1 MRARLS
7 HAFFLRHPGQLLLA
21 LIGIAA
27 GMAVVTGVALLR
39 GSLVQSLDAASDA
52 LAGPDAVTLR
62 ASDGPI
68 APGAYAALAT
78 RTGAPDLVP
87 VLRIPVQVAGV
98 QLEVVG
104 VDPFGGVADGRS
116 VGPAALAGL
125 QWDGTGS
132 PPALVGP
139 ETRALIG
146 LEEPGPIDAVGPDG
160 PVALTVID
168 GPVTGAVA
176 ALDRR
181 LLMDIAAA
189 QHAFGQPRA
198 ITELLAPAEAADWLQ
213 AHLPPGLVLSR
224 AAEQRASAR
233 RLTAGLRANLTAM
246 SLLALATGLFVVYSV
261 LSFLMVQ
268 RRRTFGVL
276 RAIGLTHRDLAR
288 MLIQEGLALGVLGSL
303 LGLVAGTLLA
313 DRLLALVAG
322 PVRSIYGQLALART
336 APTLELYAVLF
347 AIGALAAVAV
357 TIPVAREALRVP
369 PGRLLRDAPE
379 ARDRRPAWLTP
390 LLAASGVIAVIVDS
404 GLYAALAGLFLVL
417 AGLASWLPAL
427 GFRVLA
433 AGARRLGR
441 GLAGRAI
448 GLLVGSQRRLGPAL
462 SALSLA
468 LALAMGMGMMILG
481 FRGAVDDWVQRL
493 LRADLYV
500 SAPERTL
507 APDDVAA
514 LEALDGV
521 AAVSTVRS
529 LRLIDGTRLTAYR
542 LPREAWAGFEW
553 LAGDAEAIRAGFE
566 RGRGVAISEP
576 LARARSLAP
585 GNDIELPFAGGVRRM
600 TVLGVFRDYSSD
612 AGFVAIDARQ
622 VADAVVDPGEVDSV
636 GLYRASEVDPGA
648 LERSVQALAE
658 RRGFRWIGPDAI
670 RDQSLS
676 VFDRTFRISWA
687 MALLVGGIALVALVS
702 ALLAHGLE
710 RARDYATL
718 RALGLEPRRLFL
730 LVVAQTLGLTAA
742 AALLAVPTAAL
753 VHYALVLF
761 VQPRAFGWTVPAS
774 LPPVEPILVVIP
786 LALVLGA
793 LAGLVP
799 AARIASRPPAASLR
813 ALR

>member
-7 HAFFLRHPGQLLLA
+7 HAFFLRHPSQLLLA

-39 GSLVQSLDAASDA
+39 GSLVQSLDAATDA

-62 ASDGPI
+62 ATDGPI
-68 APGAYAALAT
+68 PPTVYAALAT
-78 RTGAPDLVP
+78 HPGAPDFVP
-87 VLRIPVQVAGV
+87 VVRIPVRVAGL
-98 QLEVVG
+98 QMEVVG
-104 VDPFGGVADGRS
+104 VDPFASVADAGS
-116 VGPAALAGL
+116 GGPAALAGL
-125 QWDGTGS
+125 QWDGSGS
-132 PPALVGP
+132 PPALMGR
-139 ETRALIG
+139 ETRSLIG
-146 LEEPGPIDAVGPDG
+146 LEGPGTIDADGPDG
-160 PVALTVID
+160 PVTLRVMA
-168 GPVTGAVA
+168 GATGAGIDVP
-176 ALDRR
+176 DRR

-189 QHAFGQPRA
+189 QHAFDQPRA
-198 ITELLAPAEAADWLQ
+198 ISELLAPAAAADWLE
-213 AHLPPGLVLSR
+213 ARLPPGIVMTR

-268 RRRTFGVL
+268 RRRIFGVL

-303 LGLVAGTLLA
+303 FGLVAGTLLA

-336 APTLELYAVLF
+336 APTPELYAALF
-347 AIGALAAVAV
+347 GVGVLAAVAV
-357 TIPVAREALRVP
+357 TLPVVREALRVP
-369 PGRLLRDAPE
+369 PGRLLRDAPPA
-379 ARDRRPAWLTP
+379 ARRRTAWIAP
-390 LLAASGVIAVIVDS
+390 LLVVSGLLVVAVDS
-404 GLYAALAGLFLVL
+404 RLVAALAGLFLVL

-433 AGARRLGR
+433 GSARRLGK

-448 GLLVGSQRRLGPAL
+448 GLLVGSRRRLGPAL

-500 SAPERTL
+500 SAPQGTL
-507 APDDVAA
+507 GPDDVAG

-529 LRLIDGTRLTAYR
+529 LRLVDGTRLTAYR
-542 LPREAWAGFEW
+542 LPAEAWAGFEW
-553 LAGDAEAIRAGFE
+553 LAGDAETVRAGFE
-566 RGRGVAISEP
+566 SGRGVAVSEP

-585 GNDIELPFAGGVRRM
+585 GDGLDLPFAGGVRRM

-612 AGFVAIDARQ
+612 VGFVAIDARHA
-622 VADAVVDPGEVDSV
+622 VDALADPGAVDSV
-636 GLYRASEVDPGA
+636 GLYLAADVDRTA
-648 LERSVQALAE
+648 LERSLQAAAD
-658 RRGFRWIGPDAI
+658 RRGLRWIGPDVI
-670 RDQSLS
+670 REQSLE

-687 MALLVGGIALVALVS
+687 MAFLVGGIALVALVS

-710 RARDYATL
+710 RAREYATL
-718 RALGLEPRRLFL
+718 RALGLEPRRLFM
-730 LVVAQTLGLTAA
+730 LVVAQTLGLTAT
-742 AALLAVPTAAL
+742 AALLAVPTAVL

-761 VQPRAFGWTVPAS
+761 VQPRAFGWTVPLSA
-774 LPPVEPILVVIP
+774 PPFEPALVVIP
-786 LALVLGA
+786 LALALGA

-799 AARIASRPPAASLR
+799 AARIAGRPPTVSLR
-813 ALR
+813 AG